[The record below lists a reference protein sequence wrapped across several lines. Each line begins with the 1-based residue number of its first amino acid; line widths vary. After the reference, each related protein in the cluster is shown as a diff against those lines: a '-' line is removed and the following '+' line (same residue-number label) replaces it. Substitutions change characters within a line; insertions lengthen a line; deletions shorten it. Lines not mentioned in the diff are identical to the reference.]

1 MSTVTSQPPSRE
13 EKGSNSNSMRE
24 FYQLRNSLYLA
35 TGVIGTISFLLVWFF
50 YGSNTALNFLLGV
63 CFSLVYINML
73 AREVERVG
81 ITKKRIG
88 ATRLAAF
95 AALMILATKWQQLQ
109 VIPIFLGFLSYK
121 GALLFYILPMSLW
134 ENQSFWGQKG

>member
-1 MSTVTSQPPSRE
+1 MSTAASSPSSGE
-13 EKGSNSNSMRE
+13 EKKINNNPMKE

-35 TGVIGTISFLLVWFF
+35 TGVIGIISFLLVWFF
-50 YGSNTALNFLLGV
+50 YGSNVALNFLLGV
-63 CFSLVYINML
+63 CFSLVYINLL

-81 ITKKRIG
+81 VTKKRIG

-95 AALMILATKWQQLQ
+95 AALMILATRWQQLQ
-109 VIPIFLGFLSYK
+109 LIPIFLGFLSYK

-134 ENQSFWGQKG
+134 EGEQKG

>member
-1 MSTVTSQPPSRE
+1 MSTAASSSSSGE
-13 EKGSNSNSMRE
+13 EKKSNHNPMKE

-35 TGVIGTISFLLVWFF
+35 TGVIGIISSLLVWFF
-50 YGSNTALNFLLGV
+50 YGSNVALNFLLGV

-81 ITKKRIG
+81 VTKKRIG

-95 AALMILATKWQQLQ
+95 AALMILATRWQQLQ
-109 VIPIFLGFLSYK
+109 LIPIFLGFLSYK

-134 ENQSFWGQKG
+134 EGEQKG